1 MSKRPTL
8 APILRANFRPVAAVI
23 ASHPD
28 LCLNGWKTPTTTDEY
43 FVESRA
49 ALLAPEGQRQIET
62 ACAFLELVCTPR
74 RRGAVW
80 RSSYGLK
87 HQAEAWGK
95 ATGRAPYVANGAML
109 VACLAAGLPG
119 RRCYVKSPNSEF
131 SVYVLMREMDRAL
144 LTLYGP
150 SYFGYGSRR
159 GYRS

>member
-62 ACAFLELVCTPR
+62 ACAFLELVCTPPR
-74 RRGAVW
+74 C
-80 RSSYGLK
+80 
-87 HQAEAWGK
+87 
-95 ATGRAPYVANGAML
+95 
-109 VACLAAGLPG
+109 CLA
-119 RRCYVKSPNSEF
+119 F
-131 SVYVLMREMDRAL
+131 VLRLEASSRGVGQGHRPRAL
-144 LTLYGP
+144 CRERGDA
-150 SYFGYGSRR
+150 RR
-159 GYRS
+159 VPCRGTARAALLRQIAE